1 MRWLDGITDLMDVSL
16 RCRFNPWV
24 GKIPWRREWFPT
36 SELLPGEFYGQRSL
50 AGCSPWGHEQKDTA
64 GNLKSCRFMEGVF
77 EALERSDDYFFSQL
91 FSFKAVPMRD
101 SINPR
106 SLACLFFNSLVW
118 SFFFFFFKGYS
129 PPGRRKYY
137 KVFTLPLLSHNL
149 YFSSAMFSF
158 ILGINYWCSQGS
170 LLQRH

>member
-1 MRWLDGITDLMDVSL
+1 MLGGIGGRRRRERQRMRWLDGITDLMDVSL

-106 SLACLFFNSLVW
+106 SLACLFFNSLFW
-118 SFFFFFFKGYS
+118 SFFFFSSRATHHLGEENIT
-129 PPGRRKYY
+129 KYLLCLSY
-137 KVFTLPLLSHNL
+137 PITYILVLPCFHLS
-149 YFSSAMFSF
+149 
-158 ILGINYWCSQGS
+158 
-170 LLQRH
+170 